1 MKKKILKIF
10 GAIAIALASLT
21 MTSCIEILTILLM
34 PELYDTKLS
43 SVTATGI
50 NEGAIVSWSNGSIS
64 SYGLHISWALASNEN
79 QTLGDITLTQNDNYK
94 IINSSLTG
102 GRLTNGTQYKFT
114 VYLTDSNG
122 EIVDSKSATAT
133 PSADASATTTYN
145 GSNASS
151 SFYELPANTSVVTLN
166 GVQGKT
172 ITYANVNMGTSSAI
186 SSTAVRRYIPNTST
200 GLSAS
205 VISRSADS
213 DTEELPEIQAP
224 AIKSF
229 VPPSDEEITVVK
241 PRGRSGA
248 STDTFSAIYP
258 EIGQTRSIY
267 VDQDSNLTKYE
278 QEVMKLYAI
287 GYDTSDTTS
296 ISSETTNIN
305 YNPKIKALVWVNPS
319 NVAATSSG
327 NKVSIG
333 VIDDIITKFI
343 KNYALEETIFGTT
356 SDLLITRSGTDNMSS
371 YPTKDYINIVLTDI
385 GKDYGLAAKS
395 QCGVVGY
402 FWAKDYYASSYS
414 SSGAYKSTNEGKY
427 FYIDIPFCNYVSGT
441 NGNYSYDG
449 NGNTV
454 SDTVISTLFHEYQ
467 HMINFNQKNMINHL
481 DTNNCVWYN
490 EMLSMLCEDLLQ
502 TQLGLTEK
510 VQDGRIP
517 NFNGYYYYS
526 GAAQYL
532 DQNSWVS
539 YGTAY
544 AFGAWLARNYG
555 GAPLVHEMSTNNKVG
570 IDSVVNAV
578 NEVNHTNLT
587 WNDLFKEYVQAVGF
601 RETYANAKSLP
612 TLNRVPNAATTNIT
626 VTPAAQARILRATNT
641 DASSYESYVNNI
653 GTLTGNI
660 TTGIN
665 LWAEKYK
672 NVANS
677 KNYYG
682 PILTKIGVN
691 LDLQPT
697 GFIFHPIGNT
707 GTNDSVTLYFTG
719 TSDSNDKVFIFIQD
733 AFSEN
738 SADTSDEIG
747 Y

>member
-64 SYGLHISWALASNEN
+64 SYGLHISWALTSNEN

-205 VISRSADS
+205 VISRSVGS
-213 DTEELPEIQAP
+213 DTDELPEIQAP

-229 VPPSDEEITVVK
+229 VPPADEEITVVK

-248 STDTFSAIYP
+248 NTDTFSASNP
-258 EIGQTRSIY
+258 LIGDTRSIY

-287 GYDTSDTTS
+287 GYDTSDTS
-296 ISSETTNIN
+296 L
-305 YNPKIKALVWVNPS
+305 NPKIKALVWVNPS

-343 KNYALEETIFGTT
+343 KNYALEEAIFGTT

-601 RETYANAKSLP
+601 RASYSAGKVFEDKFFPSLNCTP
-612 TLNRVPNAATTNIT
+612 TLEHSISVIPAVQKPKHDIATNIY
-626 VTPAAQARILRATNT
+626 AT
-641 DASSYESYVNNI
+641 SWQHIISEQNI

-677 KNYYG
+677 TNYYG

-738 SADTSDEIG
+738 SADSSIEIG

>member
-205 VISRSADS
+205 VISRSVGS
-213 DTEELPEIQAP
+213 DTDELPEIQGP

-229 VPPSDEEITVVK
+229 VPPADEEITVVK

-287 GYDTSDTTS
+287 GYDTSDTS
-296 ISSETTNIN
+296 L
-305 YNPKIKALVWVNPS
+305 NPKIKALVWVNPS

-343 KNYALEETIFGTT
+343 KNYALEEAIFGTT

-601 RETYANAKSLP
+601 RASYSAGKVFEDKFFPSLNCTP
-612 TLNRVPNAATTNIT
+612 TLEHSISVIPAVQKPKHDIATNIY
-626 VTPAAQARILRATNT
+626 AT
-641 DASSYESYVNNI
+641 SWQHIISEQNI

-738 SADTSDEIG
+738 SADSSIEIG

>member
-10 GAIAIALASLT
+10 GAIAIAVASLS
-21 MTSCIEILTILLM
+21 MTSCVEILTILLM
-34 PELYDTKLS
+34 PELFDTKLS

-64 SYGLHISWALASNEN
+64 SYGLHLSWALASNEN
-79 QTLGDITLTQNDNYK
+79 QTLGDITLSQNDNYK
-94 IINSSLTG
+94 IINSSLTN
-102 GRLTNGTQYKFT
+102 GRLSNGTQYKFT
-114 VYLTDSNG
+114 VYLTDSNN

-133 PSADASATTTYN
+133 PSADASATTTYD

-166 GVQGKT
+166 DVQGKT
-172 ITYANVNMGTSSAI
+172 ITYANVNLGTSSAI
-186 SSTAVRRYIPNTST
+186 SSTAVRRYIPAASS
-200 GLSAS
+200 GVSAS

-229 VPPSDEEITVVK
+229 VPPADEDITVVR

-248 STDTFSAIYP
+248 TSDTFSASNP
-258 EIGQTRSIY
+258 LIGDTRSIY

-287 GYDTSDTTS
+287 GYDTSDTS
-296 ISSETTNIN
+296 D
-305 YNPKIKALVWVNPS
+305 NPKIKALVWVNPS
-319 NVAATSSG
+319 NVAETSSG

-343 KNYALEETIFGTT
+343 KNYALEEAIFGTT

-427 FYIDIPFCNYVSGT
+427 FYIDIPYCNYVSGT

-449 NGNTV
+449 NENKV

-467 HMINFNQKNMINHL
+467 HMINFNQKNMRNNL
-481 DTNNCVWYN
+481 DTNSCVWYN

-502 TQLGLTEK
+502 SQLGLTEK

-555 GAPLVHEMSTNNKVG
+555 GAKLVQKMSTNAYVG

-578 NEVNHTNLT
+578 NEINNTNYT

-641 DASSYESYVNNI
+641 DASTYEYFVNDI

-672 NVANS
+672 NVVNN

-707 GTNDSVTLYFTG
+707 GTQNSVTLCFTG
-719 TSDSNDKVFIFIQD
+719 TSDPNDKVYIFIQD
-733 AFSEN
+733 TFSEDLP
-738 SADTSDEIG
+738 DTSNETS

>member
-213 DTEELPEIQAP
+213 DTDELPEIQTP

-229 VPPSDEEITVVK
+229 VPPSDEDITVVK

-287 GYDTSDTTS
+287 GYDTSL
-296 ISSETTNIN
+296 
-305 YNPKIKALVWVNPS
+305 NPKIKALVWVNPS

-343 KNYALEETIFGTT
+343 KNYALEEAIFGTT

-467 HMINFNQKNMINHL
+467 HMINFNQKNMLNHL

-555 GAPLVHEMSTNNKVG
+555 GAPLVQKMSTNAYVG

-578 NEVNHTNLT
+578 NSVNHTNLT

-641 DASSYESYVNNI
+641 DASSYQSYVNNI

>member
-186 SSTAVRRYIPNTST
+186 SSTAVRRYIQAASS
-200 GLSAS
+200 GVSAS

-213 DTEELPEIQAP
+213 DTEELPEIQGP

-278 QEVMKLYAI
+278 QETMKLYAI

-296 ISSETTNIN
+296 TSSTTTNIN

-343 KNYALEETIFGTT
+343 KNYALEEAIFGTT

-385 GKDYGLAAKS
+385 GKDYGQPAKS

-467 HMINFNQKNMINHL
+467 HMINFNQKNMLNHL

-555 GAPLVHEMSTNNKVG
+555 GAPLVQKMSKNAYVG

-578 NEVNHTNLT
+578 NSVNHTNLT

-641 DASSYESYVNNI
+641 DASSYQSYVNNI

-738 SADTSDEIG
+738 SADSSIEIG

>member
-205 VISRSADS
+205 VISRSVGS
-213 DTEELPEIQAP
+213 DTDELPEIQGP

-229 VPPSDEEITVVK
+229 VPPADEEITVVR

-248 STDTFSAIYP
+248 TSDTFNASNP
-258 EIGQTRSIY
+258 LIGDTRSIY

-287 GYDTSDTTS
+287 GYDTSDTS
-296 ISSETTNIN
+296 L
-305 YNPKIKALVWVNPS
+305 NPKIKALVWVNPS

-343 KNYALEETIFGTT
+343 KNYALEEAIFGTT

-641 DASSYESYVNNI
+641 DASNYESYVNNI

-677 KNYYG
+677 TNYYG

-738 SADTSDEIG
+738 SADSSIEIG

>member
-10 GAIAIALASLT
+10 GAIAIAVASLS
-21 MTSCIEILTILLM
+21 MTSCVEILTILLM
-34 PELYDTKLS
+34 PELFDTKLS

-64 SYGLHISWALASNEN
+64 SYGLHLSWALASNEN
-79 QTLGDITLTQNDNYK
+79 QTLGDITLSQNDNYK
-94 IINSSLTG
+94 IINSSLTN
-102 GRLTNGTQYKFT
+102 GRLSNGTQYKFT
-114 VYLTDSNG
+114 VYLTDSNN

-133 PSADASATTTYN
+133 PSADASTTFRYSA
-145 GSNASS
+145 SNAST

-166 GVQGKT
+166 DVQGKT
-172 ITYANVNMGTSSAI
+172 ITYANVNLGTSSAI
-186 SSTAVRRYIPNTST
+186 SSTAVRRYIPAASS
-200 GLSAS
+200 GVSAS

-229 VPPSDEEITVVK
+229 VPPADEDITVVR

-248 STDTFSAIYP
+248 TSDTFSASNP
-258 EIGQTRSIY
+258 LIGDTRSIY

-287 GYDTSDTTS
+287 GYDTSDTST
-296 ISSETTNIN
+296 
-305 YNPKIKALVWVNPS
+305 NPKIKALVWVNPS
-319 NVAATSSG
+319 NVAETSSG

-343 KNYALEETIFGTT
+343 KNYALEEAIFGTT
-356 SDLLITRSGTDNMSS
+356 SDLLITRSGTDNMSN

-427 FYIDIPFCNYVSGT
+427 FYIDIPYCNYVSGT
-441 NGNYSYDG
+441 NGSYTY
-449 NGNTV
+449 NGNENKV

-467 HMINFNQKNMINHL
+467 HMINFNQKNMLNHL

-502 TQLGLTEK
+502 SQLGLTEK

-555 GAPLVHEMSTNNKVG
+555 GAPLVQKMSTNAYVG

-578 NEVNHTNLT
+578 NEINHPTTPYT

-626 VTPAAQARILRATNT
+626 VTPAVQKPKHDIATNIYAT
-641 DASSYESYVNNI
+641 SWQHIISEQNI

-672 NVANS
+672 NVVNN

-707 GTNDSVTLYFTG
+707 GTQNSVTLCFTG
-719 TSDSNDKVFIFIQD
+719 TSDPNDKVYIFIQD

-738 SADTSDEIG
+738 SADSSIEIG

>member
-10 GAIAIALASLT
+10 GAIAIAVASLS
-21 MTSCIEILTILLM
+21 MTSCVEILTILLM
-34 PELYDTKLS
+34 PELFDTKLS

-64 SYGLHISWALASNEN
+64 SYGLHLSWALASNEN
-79 QTLGDITLTQNDNYK
+79 QTLGDITLSQNDNYK
-94 IINSSLTG
+94 IINSSLTN
-102 GRLTNGTQYKFT
+102 GRLSNGTQYKFT
-114 VYLTDSNG
+114 VYLTDSNN

-133 PSADASATTTYN
+133 PSADASATTTYD

-166 GVQGKT
+166 DVQGKT
-172 ITYANVNMGTSSAI
+172 ITYANVNLGTSSAI
-186 SSTAVRRYIPNTST
+186 SSTAVRRYIPAASS
-200 GLSAS
+200 GVSAS

-213 DTEELPEIQAP
+213 DTDELPEIQTP

-229 VPPSDEEITVVK
+229 VPPADEDITVVR

-248 STDTFSAIYP
+248 TSDTFSASNP
-258 EIGQTRSIY
+258 LIGDTRSIY

-287 GYDTSDTTS
+287 GYDTSDTST
-296 ISSETTNIN
+296 
-305 YNPKIKALVWVNPS
+305 NPKIKALVWVNPS
-319 NVAATSSG
+319 NVAETSSG

-343 KNYALEETIFGTT
+343 KNYALEEAIFGTT
-356 SDLLITRSGTDNMSS
+356 SDVIITRSGTDNMSS

-427 FYIDIPFCNYVSGT
+427 FYIDIPYCNYVSGT
-441 NGNYSYDG
+441 NGSYSYDG
-449 NGNTV
+449 NGNKV

-467 HMINFNQKNMINHL
+467 HMINFNQKNMRNNL

-502 TQLGLTEK
+502 AQLGLTEK

-626 VTPAAQARILRATNT
+626 VTPAAQARILHATNT
-641 DASSYESYVNNI
+641 DASSYQSYVNNI

-665 LWAEKYK
+665 LWAKKYK

-677 KNYYG
+677 TNYYG

-707 GTNDSVTLYFTG
+707 GTQNSVTLCFTG
-719 TSDSNDKVFIFIQD
+719 TSDPNDKVFIFIQD

-738 SADTSDEIG
+738 SADSSIEIG

>member
-10 GAIAIALASLT
+10 GAIAIAVASLS
-21 MTSCIEILTILLM
+21 MTSCVEILTILLM
-34 PELYDTKLS
+34 PELFDTKLS

-64 SYGLHISWALASNEN
+64 SYGLHLSWALASNEN
-79 QTLGDITLTQNDNYK
+79 QTLGDITLSQNDNYK
-94 IINSSLTG
+94 IINSSLTN
-102 GRLTNGTQYKFT
+102 GRLSNGTQYKFT
-114 VYLTDSNG
+114 VYLTDSNN

-133 PSADASATTTYN
+133 PSADASATTTYD

-166 GVQGKT
+166 DVQGKT
-172 ITYANVNMGTSSAI
+172 ITYANVNLGTSSAI
-186 SSTAVRRYIPNTST
+186 SSTAVRRYIPAASS
-200 GLSAS
+200 GVSAS

-229 VPPSDEEITVVK
+229 VPPADEDITVVR

-248 STDTFSAIYP
+248 TSDTFSASNP
-258 EIGQTRSIY
+258 LIGDTRSIY

-287 GYDTSDTTS
+287 GYDTSDTS
-296 ISSETTNIN
+296 D
-305 YNPKIKALVWVNPS
+305 NPKIKALVWVNPS
-319 NVAATSSG
+319 NVAETSSG

-343 KNYALEETIFGTT
+343 KNYALEEAIFGTT
-356 SDLLITRSGTDNMSS
+356 SDVIITRSGTDNMSS

-427 FYIDIPFCNYVSGT
+427 FYIDIPYCNYVSGT
-441 NGNYSYDG
+441 NGSYSYDG
-449 NGNTV
+449 NENTV

-555 GAPLVHEMSTNNKVG
+555 GAKLVQKMSTNAYVG

-578 NEVNHTNLT
+578 NEINNTNYT

-641 DASSYESYVNNI
+641 DASNYQSYVNNI

-677 KNYYG
+677 TNYYG

-707 GTNDSVTLYFTG
+707 GTQNSVTLCFTG
-719 TSDSNDKVFIFIQD
+719 TSDPNDKVYIFIQD

-738 SADTSDEIG
+738 SADSSIEIG

>member
-10 GAIAIALASLT
+10 GAIAFAVASLS
-21 MTSCIEILTILLM
+21 MTSCVEILTILLM
-34 PELYDTKLS
+34 PELFDTKLS

-64 SYGLHISWALASNEN
+64 SYGLHLSWALASNEN
-79 QTLGDITLTQNDNYK
+79 QTLGDITLSQNDNYK
-94 IINSSLTG
+94 IINSSLTN
-102 GRLTNGTQYKFT
+102 GRLSNGTQYKFT
-114 VYLTDSNG
+114 VYLTDSNN

-133 PSADASATTTYN
+133 PSADASATTTYD

-166 GVQGKT
+166 DVQGKT
-172 ITYANVNMGTSSAI
+172 ITYANVNLGTSSAI
-186 SSTAVRRYIPNTST
+186 SSTAVRRYIPAASS
-200 GLSAS
+200 GVSAS

-229 VPPSDEEITVVK
+229 VPPADEDITVVR

-248 STDTFSAIYP
+248 TSDTFSASNP
-258 EIGQTRSIY
+258 LIGDTRSIY

-287 GYDTSDTTS
+287 GYDTSDTST
-296 ISSETTNIN
+296 
-305 YNPKIKALVWVNPS
+305 NPKIKALVWVNPS

-333 VIDDIITKFI
+333 VIGDIITKFI
-343 KNYALEETIFGTT
+343 KNYALEEAIFGTT
-356 SDLLITRSGTDNMSS
+356 SDVIITRSGTDNMSS

-427 FYIDIPFCNYVSGT
+427 FYIDIPYCNYVSGT

-449 NGNTV
+449 NENKV

-467 HMINFNQKNMINHL
+467 HMINFNQKNMRNNL

-502 TQLGLTEK
+502 AQLGLTEK

-641 DASSYESYVNNI
+641 DASSYQSYVNNI

-677 KNYYG
+677 TNYYG

-707 GTNDSVTLYFTG
+707 GTQNSVTLCFTG
-719 TSDSNDKVFIFIQD
+719 TSDPNDKVYIFIQD

-738 SADTSDEIG
+738 SVDSSIEIG

>member
-10 GAIAIALASLT
+10 GAIAIAVASLS
-21 MTSCIEILTILLM
+21 MTSCVEILTILLM
-34 PELYDTKLS
+34 PELFDTKLS

-64 SYGLHISWALASNEN
+64 SYGLHLSWALASNEN
-79 QTLGDITLTQNDNYK
+79 QTLGDITLSQNDNYK
-94 IINSSLTG
+94 IINSSLTN
-102 GRLTNGTQYKFT
+102 GRLSNGTQYKFT
-114 VYLTDSNG
+114 VYLTDSNN

-133 PSADASATTTYN
+133 PSADASATTTYD

-166 GVQGKT
+166 DVQGKT
-172 ITYANVNMGTSSAI
+172 ITYANVNLGTSSAI
-186 SSTAVRRYIPNTST
+186 SSTAVRRYIPAASS
-200 GLSAS
+200 GVSAS

-213 DTEELPEIQAP
+213 DTDELPEIQTP

-229 VPPSDEEITVVK
+229 VPPADEDITVVR

-248 STDTFSAIYP
+248 TSDTFSASNP
-258 EIGQTRSIY
+258 LIGDTRSIY

-287 GYDTSDTTS
+287 GYDTSDTST
-296 ISSETTNIN
+296 
-305 YNPKIKALVWVNPS
+305 NPKIKALVWVNPS
-319 NVAATSSG
+319 NVAETSSG

-343 KNYALEETIFGTT
+343 KNYALEEAIFGTT
-356 SDLLITRSGTDNMSS
+356 SDVIITRSGTDNMSS

-427 FYIDIPFCNYVSGT
+427 FYIDIPYCNYVSGT
-441 NGNYSYDG
+441 NGSYSYDG
-449 NGNTV
+449 NGNKV

-467 HMINFNQKNMINHL
+467 HMINFNQKNMRNNL

-502 TQLGLTEK
+502 AQLGLTEK

-626 VTPAAQARILRATNT
+626 VTPAAQARILHATNT
-641 DASSYESYVNNI
+641 DASSYQSYVNNI

-677 KNYYG
+677 TNYYG

-707 GTNDSVTLYFTG
+707 GTQNSVTLCFTG
-719 TSDSNDKVFIFIQD
+719 TSDPNDKVFIFIQD

-738 SADTSDEIG
+738 SADSSIEIG

>member
-229 VPPSDEEITVVK
+229 VPPADEEITVVK

-287 GYDTSDTTS
+287 GYDTSDTS
-296 ISSETTNIN
+296 L
-305 YNPKIKALVWVNPS
+305 NPKIKALVWVNPS

-343 KNYALEETIFGTT
+343 KNYALEEAIFGTT

-555 GAPLVHEMSTNNKVG
+555 GAKLVQKMSKNAYVG

-578 NEVNHTNLT
+578 NSVNNTNLT

-601 RETYANAKSLP
+601 RASYSAGKVFEDKFFPSLNCTP
-612 TLNRVPNAATTNIT
+612 ALEHSIS
-626 VTPAAQARILRATNT
+626 VTPAVQKPKHDIATNIYAT
-641 DASSYESYVNNI
+641 SWQHIISEQNI

-677 KNYYG
+677 TNYYG

-697 GFIFHPIGNT
+697 GFIIHPIGQAT
-707 GTNDSVTLYFTG
+707 SNDVLLLFTSPT
-719 TSDSNDKVFIFIQD
+719 TSDEKVYIFIQD
-733 AFSEN
+733 NAS
-738 SADTSDEIG
+738 STTADTTSPANL
-747 Y
+747 

>member
-205 VISRSADS
+205 VISRSVGS
-213 DTEELPEIQAP
+213 DTDELPEIQAP

-229 VPPSDEEITVVK
+229 VPPADEEITVVK

-248 STDTFSAIYP
+248 NTDTFSASNP
-258 EIGQTRSIY
+258 LIGDTRSIY

-287 GYDTSDTTS
+287 GYDTSDTS
-296 ISSETTNIN
+296 L
-305 YNPKIKALVWVNPS
+305 NPKIKALVWVNPS

-343 KNYALEETIFGTT
+343 KNYALEEAIFGTT

-601 RETYANAKSLP
+601 RASYSAGKVFEDKFFPSLNCTP
-612 TLNRVPNAATTNIT
+612 TLEHSISVIPAVQKPKHDIATNIY
-626 VTPAAQARILRATNT
+626 AT
-641 DASSYESYVNNI
+641 SWQHIISEQNI

-677 KNYYG
+677 TNYYG

-738 SADTSDEIG
+738 SADSSIEIG